1 MKTEQEIKAMCEVLD
16 KKRIN
21 SLADRDNAKNDFD
34 RSVAQNL
41 VLVYAMQHNILLEV
55 LDL

>member
-21 SLADRDNAKNDFD
+21 SLAYRDNAKTEMD
-34 RSVAQNL
+34 RDVAQKL
-41 VLVYAMQHNILLEV
+41 VLIYAMQHNILLEV

>member
-1 MKTEQEIKAMCEVLD
+1 MKTEQEIKVMCEVLD

-55 LDL
+55 LK

>member
-1 MKTEQEIKAMCEVLD
+1 MKTEQDIKAMCEVLD

-34 RSVAQNL
+34 RSIAQNL
-41 VLVYAMQHNILLEV
+41 VLVYAMQHDILLEV